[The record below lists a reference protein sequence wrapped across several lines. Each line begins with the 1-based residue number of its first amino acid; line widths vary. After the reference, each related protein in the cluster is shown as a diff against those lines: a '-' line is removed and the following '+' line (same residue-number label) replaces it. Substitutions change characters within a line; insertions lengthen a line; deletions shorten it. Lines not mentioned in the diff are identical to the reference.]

1 MIQTLEHIGEIGRFL
16 GKEAECFVVYDPNV
30 AWVASEVMAALPVK
44 GAMSLETSEER
55 KTMDSVLAVE
65 RWLLEADA
73 SRGALLLAIGGG
85 ITTDM
90 VGFAASLYKR
100 GIRYVNL
107 PTTLLAQV
115 DAAIGGKTGVNLD
128 HYKNMLGV
136 FRMPEYT
143 FLCADVLRT
152 LPPREFRCGLAEL
165 LKTFL
170 LADAEAYAA
179 TIRLLTDTQTPESV
193 PVLMELIQKAAAIKV
208 EIVERD
214 PYEHGERAKLNLG
227 HTFGHAIEYVAREQG
242 DDIAH
247 GEAVAMG
254 ILLAARLSEQLGLAE
269 NGLASAL
276 KQDFEAV
283 GLPTQCPYPLECLQA
298 AMGKDK
304 KAQGGGSVKFVLP
317 VKPGEVVFQALNPY
331 DLHLDTA

>member
-1 MIQTLEHIGEIGRFL
+1 MIQTLEHIGDIGRFL

-30 AWVASEVMAALPVK
+30 AWVAEEVMAALPVK
-44 GAMSLETSEER
+44 GARSLETSEER

-73 SRGALLLAIGGG
+73 SRGALLLAVGGG
-85 ITTDM
+85 ITTDL

-100 GIRYVNL
+100 GIRYANL
-107 PTTLLAQV
+107 PTTLLSQV

-128 HYKNMLGV
+128 HYKNMLGA
-136 FRMPEYT
+136 FHMPEYT

-170 LADAEAYAA
+170 LADAEAYHSA
-179 TIRLLTDTQTPESV
+179 LQGVTPA
-193 PVLMELIQKAAAIKV
+193 LIARAAAIKA

-227 HTFGHAIEYVAREQG
+227 HTSAAATVRSTVPSPPPSARPSPTTRSSSTVRPPRPHTVCPTVPASGGQDG
-242 DDIAH
+242 TSS
-247 GEAVAMG
+247 V
-254 ILLAARLSEQLGLAE
+254 
-269 NGLASAL
+269 SAL
-276 KQDFEAV
+276 SI
-283 GLPTQCPYPLECLQA
+283 T
-298 AMGKDK
+298 
-304 KAQGGGSVKFVLP
+304 S
-317 VKPGEVVFQALNPY
+317 
-331 DLHLDTA
+331 

>member
-1 MIQTLEHIGEIGRFL
+1 MIQTLEHIGDIGRFL

-30 AWVASEVMAALPVK
+30 AWVAEEVMAALPVK
-44 GAMSLETSEER
+44 GARSLETSEER

-73 SRGALLLAIGGG
+73 SRGALLLAVGGG
-85 ITTDM
+85 ITTDL

-100 GIRYVNL
+100 GIRYANL
-107 PTTLLAQV
+107 PTTLLSQV

-128 HYKNMLGV
+128 HYKNMLGA
-136 FRMPEYT
+136 FHMPEYT

-170 LADAEAYAA
+170 LADAEAYHSA
-179 TIRLLTDTQTPESV
+179 LQSVTPA
-193 PVLMELIQKAAAIKV
+193 LIARAAAIKA

-227 HTFGHAIEYVAREQG
+227 HTFGHAIEYEAREQG
-242 DDIAH
+242 HDIAH
-247 GEAVAMG
+247 GEAVAIG

-269 NGLASAL
+269 NGLAARL
-276 KQDFEAV
+276 KADFERL
-283 GLPTQCPYPLECLQA
+283 GLPTQCPYPLARLQA

-304 KAQGGGSVKFVLP
+304 KAQGGGTVKFVLP
-317 VKPGEVVFQALNPY
+317 VTPGEVVFQALNPY

>member
-30 AWVASEVMAALPVK
+30 DWVASEVTAVLPVK
-44 GAMSLETSEER
+44 GAMSLQTSEER

-100 GIRYVNL
+100 GIRYANL

-128 HYKNMLGV
+128 HYKNMLGA

-170 LADAEAYAA
+170 LADADAYRNA
-179 TIRLLTDTQTPESV
+179 LKGVTPE
-193 PVLMELIQKAAAIKV
+193 LIARAAAIKA

-227 HTFGHAIEYVAREQG
+227 HTFGHAIEYVAHEQG

-283 GLPTQCPYPLECLQA
+283 GLPTQCPYPLERLQA